1 MDEHYKATPRF
12 AQQQTTDQ
20 ILQERGKEYG
30 PFKSHARITQEL
42 HQRAMAHLGKQDS
55 FMNPEHIEAL
65 HMIFHKIGR
74 LVNGNPNHRDSWAD
88 IAGYAQLVVD
98 IIDGKNT

>member
-1 MDEHYKATPRF
+1 MLMDKRGVVY
-12 AQQQTTDQ
+12 TD
-20 ILQERGKEYG
+20 
-30 PFKSHARITQEL
+30 T
-42 HQRAMAHLGKQDS
+42 HL
-55 FMNPEHIEAL
+55 EAL

-74 LVNGNPNHRDSWAD
+74 LVNGNPNHRDSWVD